1 MSLVFFAFGFV
12 SVIAFEL
19 VMVNSPYYDENA
31 CHRQSA
37 VNKNILINFI
47 YLFIYLFIYSFKLYY
62 KENFPELINT
72 M

>member
-31 CHRQSA
+31 CHRQST

-47 YLFIYLFIYSFKLYY
+47 
-62 KENFPELINT
+62 
-72 M
+72 